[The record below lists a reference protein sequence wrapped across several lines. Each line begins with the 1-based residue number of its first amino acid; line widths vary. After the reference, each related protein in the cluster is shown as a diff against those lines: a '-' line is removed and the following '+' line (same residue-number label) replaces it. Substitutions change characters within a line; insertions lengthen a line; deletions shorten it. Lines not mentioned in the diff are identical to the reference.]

1 MGFPLCVPVMG
12 IPGGRGGCK
21 LPSLWVTWLSL
32 GLCPAR
38 KGRTS
43 WDTQKKQRRQSA
55 EFLVCSI
62 SDKEV
67 PGLQV
72 VQFWLVPLQAG
83 CFLV

>member
-43 WDTQKKQRRQSA
+43 WDTQKSRGGRVQSSLCVVSVTRRYPDCRW
-55 EFLVCSI
+55 CSFGWFP
-62 SDKEV
+62 SKLAV
-67 PGLQV
+67 
-72 VQFWLVPLQAG
+72 F
-83 CFLV
+83 